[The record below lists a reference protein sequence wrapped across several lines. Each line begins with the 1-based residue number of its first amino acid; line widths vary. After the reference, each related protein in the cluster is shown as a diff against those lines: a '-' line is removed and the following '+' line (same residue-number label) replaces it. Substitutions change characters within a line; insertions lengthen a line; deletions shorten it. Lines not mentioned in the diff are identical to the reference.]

1 MRNKLS
7 IQNGE
12 EGDEEDI
19 EADPTD
25 KDKQWGKSKKGY
37 YGADTE
43 EYEVRV
49 HVLLTSQFSL
59 ISPAW
64 YLVRHDAVVLH
75 GCQVHVCLAT
85 QGMSTCDLSTALI
98 APF

>member
-12 EGDEEDI
+12 EGDEEDT

-49 HVLLTSQFSL
+49 LILLTSQCV
-59 ISPAW
+59 AW
-64 YLVRHDAVVLH
+64 QLVRRGAIVLMVVNSL
-75 GCQVHVCLAT
+75 CALDT
-85 QGMSTCDLSTALI
+85 LTCE
-98 APF
+98 